1 MGIDNIKSP
10 NELYNYMNKNI
21 KYGFV
26 DNNGYIYDTSLKTFE
41 NDLINKWIYREPK
54 YIIGNK
60 YGICFDQVLLESI

>member
-1 MGIDNIKSP
+1 MGIENIKSP

-41 NDLINKWIYREPK
+41 MI
-54 YIIGNK
+54 
-60 YGICFDQVLLESI
+60 